1 MLSNPEKIQILQL
14 LQDPRWQTVE
24 RYIKILIEELNT
36 DSTLRDSEWETLKTT
51 LLKEGK
57 IQGITELTQKLYEAA
72 QDIQT

>member
-24 RYIKILIEELNT
+24 RYIKMLIEELNT

>member
-24 RYIKILIEELNT
+24 RYIKMLIEELNT
-36 DSTLRDSEWETLKTT
+36 DSTLRDNEWETLKTT

>member
-72 QDIQT
+72 QNVKS

>member
-24 RYIKILIEELNT
+24 RYIKMLIEELNT
-36 DSTLRDSEWETLKTT
+36 DSTLRDSEWETFKTT

>member
-24 RYIKILIEELNT
+24 RYIKMLIEELNT

-72 QDIQT
+72 QNVKS